1 MIESVDLVCLNLGD
15 FIKGLNLRILWRFYL
30 FKKERK
36 KRILWR
42 LQLSK
47 KSYPVHN
54 VSTFAEFGRN
64 DWSTVLSPNFFFGEI
79 DFQTWTHDLLL
90 LVEGT
95 CHCSKA
101 QPFRFQLSSQENFPF
116 TEEYRKLHS
125 FVFLVFRNRKKYSG
139 HSIELW
145 PYFVGVH

>member
-1 MIESVDLVCLNLGD
+1 MIESVDWVCLNLED
-15 FIKGLNLRILWRFYL
+15 FIKGLNFRILWRFYL
-30 FKKERK
+30 FKKKK
-36 KRILWR
+36 KRFLWR

-47 KSYPVHN
+47 RLYPVHN
-54 VSTFAEFGRN
+54 VSTFAGFGRN
-64 DWSTVLSPNFFFGEI
+64 DWSTVLSPNFFFFGE
-79 DFQTWTHDLLL
+79 DWFPDLNPWS
-90 LVEGT
+90 VGT

-101 QPFRFQLSSQENFPF
+101 RPFRFQLSSQEIFPF